1 MNEKKISTS
10 TIAMIA
16 LMTAVTCILGPL
28 SVPIGPVPISLTN
41 LAIYFTV
48 ILLGWK
54 KGTVSYVIY
63 LLIGLVGVPVFSS
76 FSAGP
81 AKLFGPT
88 GGYLIGFIF
97 LAMISGWFIEK
108 FPGKRVMYFV
118 GVKMAEKPADEDHPF
133 GHGRIE
139 YVSGLV
145 VAAAILLM
153 GYELVRDSIG
163 KIMHPEETE
172 FTLLVAVILIAS
184 ILVKLYM
191 AYYNRA
197 IGKKLDSA
205 AMKAV
210 ATDSLSDTA
219 ATTVVLLAS
228 VFTHFTG
235 IKIDGYCGL
244 VVGLLVGYAGF
255 DAARETLNPLLGQPP
270 AHEFVEKID
279 EIVMSHSEVCGMHDL
294 IVHDYGPGRQ
304 MISLHAEVPAEGNIL
319 ELHDVI
325 DNIENELRETLGCEA
340 TIHMDPVVTS
350 DEHVSE
356 TKAAMVSLIKAIDED
371 LSIHDF
377 RMVSGGTH
385 TNLIFDILAPFGF
398 RLTDE
403 ELLTEVLQSV
413 HEHFG
418 DNYYVVTKI
427 DHSYI

>member
-1 MNEKKISTS
+1 MVTLLAKIFIKDSEDKIKQREAYGMLCGVIGILFNVLLFIGKFLAGTLS
-10 TIAMIA
+10 NSIAI
-16 LMTAVTCILGPL
+16 TADAFNNLSDAGSSIVT
-28 SVPIGPVPISLTN
+28 
-41 LAIYFTV
+41 
-48 ILLGWK
+48 LLGFK
-54 KGTVSYVIY
+54 
-63 LLIGLVGVPVFSS
+63 L
-76 FSAGP
+76 AG
-81 AKLFGPT
+81 AKPDT
-88 GGYLIGFIF
+88 
-97 LAMISGWFIEK
+97 E
-108 FPGKRVMYFV
+108 
-118 GVKMAEKPADEDHPF
+118 HPF

-294 IVHDYGPGRQ
+294 IVHDYGPGRV
-304 MISLHAEVPAEGNIL
+304 MISLHAEVPSSENVL
-319 ELHDVI
+319 DLHDEI
-325 DNIENELRETLGCEA
+325 DNVEKELREKLGCEA
-340 TIHMDPVVTS
+340 VIHMDPIVT
-350 DEHVSE
+350 DDGLTAQTRERV
-356 TKAAMVSLIKAIDED
+356 AALVRCIDD
-371 LSIHDF
+371 DITIHDF
-377 RMVSGGTH
+377 RMVSGATH
-385 TNLIFDILAPFGF
+385 TNVIFDAVVPFGF

-403 ELLTEVLQSV
+403 QVEEKIRSAVRALDGS
-413 HEHFG
+413 
-418 DNYYVVTKI
+418 YYAVVTVER
-427 DHSYI
+427 SYT

>member
-1 MNEKKISTS
+1 M
-10 TIAMIA
+10 
-16 LMTAVTCILGPL
+16 
-28 SVPIGPVPISLTN
+28 
-41 LAIYFTV
+41 
-48 ILLGWK
+48 
-54 KGTVSYVIY
+54 
-63 LLIGLVGVPVFSS
+63 
-76 FSAGP
+76 
-81 AKLFGPT
+81 
-88 GGYLIGFIF
+88 
-97 LAMISGWFIEK
+97 
-108 FPGKRVMYFV
+108 
-118 GVKMAEKPADEDHPF
+118 
-133 GHGRIE
+133 
-139 YVSGLV
+139 
-145 VAAAILLM
+145 
-153 GYELVRDSIG
+153 
-163 KIMHPEETE
+163 
-172 FTLLVAVILIAS
+172 ILIAS

-228 VFTHFTG
+228 IFTHFTG

-304 MISLHAEVPAEGNIL
+304 MISLHAEVPAEGNIM

>member
-1 MNEKKISTS
+1 MVTILAKIFIKDSEDKIKQREAYGMLCGVVGIFFNVLLFIGKFLAGTLS
-10 TIAMIA
+10 NSIAI
-16 LMTAVTCILGPL
+16 TADAFNNLSDAGSSIVT
-28 SVPIGPVPISLTN
+28 
-41 LAIYFTV
+41 
-48 ILLGWK
+48 LLGFK
-54 KGTVSYVIY
+54 
-63 LLIGLVGVPVFSS
+63 L
-76 FSAGP
+76 AG
-81 AKLFGPT
+81 AKPDT
-88 GGYLIGFIF
+88 
-97 LAMISGWFIEK
+97 E
-108 FPGKRVMYFV
+108 
-118 GVKMAEKPADEDHPF
+118 HPF

-163 KIMHPEETE
+163 KIIHPEETE
-172 FTLLVAVILIAS
+172 FTLLVAVILVAS

-210 ATDSLSDTA
+210 ATDSLSDTV

-279 EIVMSHSEVCGMHDL
+279 EIVMSHPEVCGMHDL

-304 MISLHAEVPAEGNIL
+304 MISLHAEVPAEGNIM

-356 TKAAMVSLIKAIDED
+356 TKAAMVSLIKAIDEE

>member
-1 MNEKKISTS
+1 MITLLAKIFIKDTEDKSKLREAYGMLCGIVGVCFNIFLFVGKFLAGTFS
-10 TIAMIA
+10 NSIAI
-16 LMTAVTCILGPL
+16 TADAFNNLSDAGSSVVT
-28 SVPIGPVPISLTN
+28 
-41 LAIYFTV
+41 
-48 ILLGWK
+48 LLGFK
-54 KGTVSYVIY
+54 
-63 LLIGLVGVPVFSS
+63 L
-76 FSAGP
+76 AG
-81 AKLFGPT
+81 AKPDT
-88 GGYLIGFIF
+88 
-97 LAMISGWFIEK
+97 E
-108 FPGKRVMYFV
+108 
-118 GVKMAEKPADEDHPF
+118 HPF

-139 YVSGLV
+139 YISGLV

-153 GYELVRDSIG
+153 GYELIRDSIG
-163 KIMHPEETE
+163 KILHPEETE
-172 FTLLVAVILIAS
+172 FTVLVAVILIAS

-191 AYYNRA
+191 AYYNRSV
-197 IGKKLDSA
+197 GKKLDST

-210 ATDSLSDTA
+210 ATDSLSDTV

-244 VVGLLVGYAGF
+244 VVGFLVGYAGF

-270 AHEFVEKID
+270 AREFVEKID
-279 EIVMSHSEVCGMHDL
+279 EIVMSHPEVCGMHDL

-325 DNIENELRETLGCEA
+325 DNIETELRRELGCEA
-340 TIHMDPVVTS
+340 TIHMDPIVTS

-356 TKAAMVSLIKAIDED
+356 TKSAMVSLIKSIDEE

-377 RMVSGGTH
+377 RMVTGESH
-385 TNLIFDILAPFGF
+385 TNLIFDVLAPFNF

-403 ELLTEVLQSV
+403 ELLTEILQDV
-413 HEHFG
+413 QEHFG
-418 DNYYVVTKI
+418 ENYYVVAKV

>member
-1 MNEKKISTS
+1 MITLLAKIFIKDTEDKSKLREAYGMLCGIVGVCLNIILFVGKFLAGTFS
-10 TIAMIA
+10 NSIAI
-16 LMTAVTCILGPL
+16 TADAFNNLSDAGSSVVT
-28 SVPIGPVPISLTN
+28 
-41 LAIYFTV
+41 
-48 ILLGWK
+48 LLGFK
-54 KGTVSYVIY
+54 
-63 LLIGLVGVPVFSS
+63 L
-76 FSAGP
+76 AG
-81 AKLFGPT
+81 AKPDT
-88 GGYLIGFIF
+88 
-97 LAMISGWFIEK
+97 E
-108 FPGKRVMYFV
+108 
-118 GVKMAEKPADEDHPF
+118 HPF

-139 YVSGLV
+139 YISGLV

-153 GYELVRDSIG
+153 GYELIPDSIG
-163 KIMHPEETE
+163 KILHPEETE
-172 FTLLVAVILIAS
+172 FTVLVAVILIAS

-191 AYYNRA
+191 AYYNRSV
-197 IGKKLDSA
+197 GKKLDST

-210 ATDSLSDTA
+210 ATDSLSDMV

-244 VVGLLVGYAGF
+244 VVGFLVGYAGF

-270 AHEFVEKID
+270 AREFVEKID
-279 EIVMSHSEVCGMHDL
+279 EIVMSHPEVCGMHDL

-325 DNIENELRETLGCEA
+325 DNIETELRRELGCEA
-340 TIHMDPVVTS
+340 TIHMDPIATS

-356 TKAAMVSLIKAIDED
+356 TKAAMVSLIKSIDEE

-377 RMVSGGTH
+377 RMVTGESH
-385 TNLIFDILAPFGF
+385 TNLIFDVLAPFNF

-403 ELLTEVLQSV
+403 ELLTEILQDV
-413 HEHFG
+413 QEHFG
-418 DNYYVVTKI
+418 ENYYVVAKV

>member
-1 MNEKKISTS
+1 MGMMEDWHDAVHMIYELRERLDLATSNFDDDYRSKILKHSFCCS
-10 TIAMIA
+10 LA
-16 LMTAVTCILGPL
+16 
-28 SVPIGPVPISLTN
+28 PVERGKIE
-41 LAIYFTV
+41 IH
-48 ILLGWK
+48 LLFLL
-54 KGTVSYVIY
+54 YVITPDE
-63 LLIGLVGVPVFSS
+63 LPDTRQMTFSVLDLS
-76 FSAGP
+76 WIASQN
-81 AKLFGPT
+81 
-88 GGYLIGFIF
+88 IQ
-97 LAMISGWFIEK
+97 
-108 FPGKRVMYFV
+108 
-118 GVKMAEKPADEDHPF
+118 
-133 GHGRIE
+133 
-139 YVSGLV
+139 
-145 VAAAILLM
+145 
-153 GYELVRDSIG
+153 
-163 KIMHPEETE
+163 KIRKIIHPEETE

-184 ILVKLYM
+184 IVVKLYM

-210 ATDSLSDTA
+210 ATDSLSDTV

-294 IVHDYGPGRQ
+294 IVHDYGPGRK

-325 DNIENELRETLGCEA
+325 DNIENELRRKLGCEA
-340 TIHMDPVVTS
+340 TIHMDPIVTS

-356 TKAAMVSLIKAIDED
+356 TKSAVSSLIKAIDKD

-377 RMVSGGTH
+377 RMVVGETH

-398 RLTDE
+398 RLSDE
-403 ELLTEVLQSV
+403 ELLTEVLKEV
-413 HEHFG
+413 REHFG
-418 DNYYVVTKI
+418 ENYYVVTKV